1 MRITENIIKKFHPHP
16 LGFLGFYIFGIIFV
30 VIGVVF
36 FKEAIVFGF
45 LVFCLGEI
53 LRQAETF
60 YILDTGVARGY
71 HLFGT
76 SRKFAEYK
84 NIQNIEVN
92 QSLLEHIIGIGSVK
106 FDTAGGDTVEV
117 AFHGVRNPYN
127 IEKIVR
133 EKMAEK

>member
-1 MRITENIIKKFHPHP
+1 MRITENVVEKFHPHP
-16 LGFLGFYIFGIIFV
+16 LGFLGFYFFGIIFI
-30 VIGVVF
+30 VIGFVF
-36 FKEAIVFGF
+36 FQEIIIFGL

-76 SRKFAEYK
+76 SRKFAEYR

-92 QSLLEHIIGIGSVK
+92 QSILNHIIGIGSIK

-117 AFHGVRNPYN
+117 IFHNVRNPYR

-133 EKMAEK
+133 GKMAEK